1 MLMNHLFIEIL
12 GYLAAALTTLSFAPQ
27 AFLIWKTRSTKSIS
41 LGMYSAFV
49 AGIGVWLIYGFLI
62 SSWPLVASNGITFV
76 LSGTILCMKLR
87 FG

>member
-1 MLMNHLFIEIL
+1 MNHLFIETL

-27 AFLIWKTRSTKSIS
+27 AFLIFKTRSTHSIS

-49 AGIGVWLIYGFLI
+49 TGIGFWLVYGLLI
-62 SSWPLVASNGITFV
+62 SSWPLVVSNGVTFI
-76 LSGTILCMKLR
+76 LSGLILCLKLR

>member
-1 MLMNHLFIEIL
+1 MNHLFIEVL
-12 GYLAAALTTLSFAPQ
+12 GYLAASLTTISFAPQ

-49 AGIGVWLIYGFLI
+49 TGIGVWLVYGLLI
-62 SSWPLVASNGITFV
+62 SSWPLVVSNGITFV
-76 LSGTILCMKLR
+76 LSGLILGMKLR